1 MTQSV
6 TRQVKQAIMAQLYTH
21 ASFSLPC
28 LGLLALGWSL
38 LFHDYLPAA
47 EALGWLAG
55 VLLLLICRGWHLRW
69 RQPRL
74 AQIPLPVLERE
85 LFIGVTITSIIWA
98 LGVLLYMDKLPDTY
112 RAAMMMLSS
121 LILTG
126 SAIMLFGSRRSLY
139 GAVLPLGLAMLFEL
153 GAGNEQERIVSCMLA
168 GYLFVFLPTLL
179 RRLRRDQVASLYHR
193 FSNADLVAELK
204 AVSEHLKL
212 TSRLDGL
219 TGIANRAHL
228 DYCLERAWRRCHRAR
243 APLSLVLVLVDVDYF
258 KQFND
263 LYGHQLGDECLQ
275 QVAGLL
281 AEVQR
286 REDDLAARYGGE
298 EFALLLPCTSM
309 QGALQ
314 IAENVRV
321 ALKDLSIPH
330 QKSLVSGRVSCSF
343 GVATLVPDQSLSISE
358 LIQKADAALYQAK
371 HNGRDRIEVAL
382 MGKVA

>member
-1 MTQSV
+1 
-6 TRQVKQAIMAQLYTH
+6 MAQLYTH

-28 LGLLALGWSL
+28 LGVLAFGWSL
-38 LFHDYLPAA
+38 LFHDYLPAI

-55 VLLLLICRGWHLRW
+55 TFLWLLGRGWHLRW
-69 RQPRL
+69 RRARL
-74 AQIPLPVLERE
+74 HQTPLPVLERE
-85 LFIGVTITSIIWA
+85 LFIGATITSIIWA

-126 SAIMLFGSRRSLY
+126 SAIMLFGSRRTLY
-139 GAVLPLGLAMLFEL
+139 GSALPLGMAMLFEL
-153 GAGNEQERIVSCMLA
+153 GYGNEQERIVSCMLA

-179 RRLRRDQVASLYHR
+179 RRMRRDQIASLHHR
-193 FSNADLVAELK
+193 FSNAELVAELK
-204 AVSEHLKL
+204 AVSEHLRL

-228 DYCLERAWRRCHRAR
+228 DDSLERAWRRCHRAR
-243 APLSLVLVLVDVDYF
+243 APLSLVLVDVDYF

-263 LYGHQLGDECLQ
+263 LYGHQLGDDCLQ

-281 AEVQR
+281 AEVER

-298 EFALLLPCTSM
+298 EFALLLPCTGM

-314 IAENVRV
+314 VADNVRQ
-321 ALKDLSIPH
+321 ALKELAIPH
-330 QKSLVSGRVSCSF
+330 QKSLVSGRVTCSF
-343 GVATLVPDQSLSISE
+343 GVATLIPDNSMKIAD

>member
-6 TRQVKQAIMAQLYTH
+6 TRQVQQAIMGQLY
-21 ASFSLPC
+21 ANALFSLPC
-28 LGLLALGWSL
+28 LALLAVGWSL
-38 LFHDYLPAA
+38 LFHDYLPAG
-47 EALGWLAG
+47 EALGWLG
-55 VLLLLICRGWHLRW
+55 LVCVLLLGRWWHLRW
-69 RQPRL
+69 RRPNLMQL
-74 AQIPLPVLERE
+74 PLSMLERE
-85 LFIGVTITSIIWA
+85 LFIGATITSIIWA

-112 RAAMMMLSS
+112 RAAMLMLSS

-126 SAIMLFGSRRSLY
+126 SAIMLFGSRRTLY
-139 GAVLPLGLAMLFEL
+139 GAVLPLGFAMLFEL
-153 GAGNEQERIVSCMLA
+153 SGGNEQERIVSCLLA

-179 RRLRRDQVASLYHR
+179 RRLRRDQVATLYHR

-204 AVSEHLKL
+204 AVSEHLRL

-228 DYCLERAWRRCHRAR
+228 DDSLARAWRRCHRAR
-243 APLSLVLVLVDVDYF
+243 APLSLVLVDVDYF

-263 LYGHQLGDECLQ
+263 YYGHQLGDECLQ
-275 QVAGLL
+275 QVAGQL
-281 AEVQR
+281 AEVLR

-298 EFALLLPCTSM
+298 EFALLLPCTGV
-309 QGALQ
+309 QGAIQ
-314 IAENVRV
+314 VAEQVRA
-321 ALKDLSIPH
+321 ALRLLSIPH

-343 GVATLVPDQSLSISE
+343 GVATLVPDQSLSMTE
-358 LIQKADAALYQAK
+358 LVQKADAALYQAK

>member
-168 GYLFVFLPTLL
+168 GYLFVFLPTCCAACGGI
-179 RRLRRDQVASLYHR
+179 RWPR
-193 FSNADLVAELK
+193 FIT
-204 AVSEHLKL
+204 VSP
-212 TSRLDGL
+212 TPIWWPS
-219 TGIANRAHL
+219 
-228 DYCLERAWRRCHRAR
+228 
-243 APLSLVLVLVDVDYF
+243 
-258 KQFND
+258 
-263 LYGHQLGDECLQ
+263 
-275 QVAGLL
+275 
-281 AEVQR
+281 
-286 REDDLAARYGGE
+286 
-298 EFALLLPCTSM
+298 
-309 QGALQ
+309 
-314 IAENVRV
+314 
-321 ALKDLSIPH
+321 
-330 QKSLVSGRVSCSF
+330 
-343 GVATLVPDQSLSISE
+343 
-358 LIQKADAALYQAK
+358 
-371 HNGRDRIEVAL
+371 
-382 MGKVA
+382 

>member
-28 LGLLALGWSL
+28 LGVLAFGWSL
-38 LFHDYLPAA
+38 LFHDYLPAM
-47 EALGWLAG
+47 EAFSWLAG
-55 VLLLLICRGWHLRW
+55 LVAVLFCRGWHLRW
-69 RQPRL
+69 RQPML
-74 AQIPLPVLERE
+74 QQTLLIQLERE
-85 LFIGVTITSIIWA
+85 LFIGVTLTSIVWA
-98 LGVLLYMDKLPDTY
+98 WGVLLYMDKLPDPY

-126 SAIMLFGSRRSLY
+126 SSIMLFGSRRSLY
-139 GAVLPLGLAMLFEL
+139 GAVLPLGFAMLFEL
-153 GAGNEQERIVSCMLA
+153 GVGNEQERIVSCMLA
-168 GYLFVFLPTLL
+168 GYLFVFLPTLQ
-179 RRLRRDQVASLYHR
+179 RRLRRDQIASLHHR
-193 FSNADLVAELK
+193 FSNAELVAELK
-204 AVSEHLKL
+204 AVSEHLRL

-228 DYCLERAWRRCHRAR
+228 DDSLERAWRRCHRAR
-243 APLSLVLVLVDVDYF
+243 APLSLVLVDVDYF

-263 LYGHQLGDECLQ
+263 LYGHQLGDDCLQ

-281 AEVQR
+281 AEVER

-298 EFALLLPCTSM
+298 EFALLLPCTGM

-314 IAENVRV
+314 VADNVRQ
-321 ALKDLSIPH
+321 ALKELAIPH
-330 QKSLVSGRVSCSF
+330 QKSLVSGWVTCSF
-343 GVATLVPDQSLSISE
+343 GVATLIPDNSMKIAD

>member
-1 MTQSV
+1 M
-6 TRQVKQAIMAQLYTH
+6 
-21 ASFSLPC
+21 
-28 LGLLALGWSL
+28 
-38 LFHDYLPAA
+38 
-47 EALGWLAG
+47 
-55 VLLLLICRGWHLRW
+55 
-69 RQPRL
+69 
-74 AQIPLPVLERE
+74 
-85 LFIGVTITSIIWA
+85 
-98 LGVLLYMDKLPDTY
+98 
-112 RAAMMMLSS
+112 
-121 LILTG
+121 
-126 SAIMLFGSRRSLY
+126 
-139 GAVLPLGLAMLFEL
+139 
-153 GAGNEQERIVSCMLA
+153 
-168 GYLFVFLPTLL
+168 
-179 RRLRRDQVASLYHR
+179 ASLYHR

-243 APLSLVLVLVDVDYF
+243 APLSLVLVDVDYF

-371 HNGRDRIEVAL
+371 HNGGIVS
-382 MGKVA
+382 K

>member
-6 TRQVKQAIMAQLYTH
+6 TRQVQQAIMGQLYAN
-21 ASFSLPC
+21 ASFSQPC
-28 LGLLALGWSL
+28 LALLAVGWSL

-47 EALGWLAG
+47 EALGWLG
-55 VLLLLICRGWHLRW
+55 LVSLLLLVRWWHLRW
-69 RQPRL
+69 RRTRL
-74 AQIPLPVLERE
+74 MQLPLPMLERE
-85 LFIGVTITSIIWA
+85 LFIGATITSIVWA

-112 RAAMMMLSS
+112 RAAMLMLSS

-126 SAIMLFGSRRSLY
+126 SAIMLFGSRRTLY
-139 GAVLPLGLAMLFEL
+139 GAVLPLGFAMLFEL
-153 GAGNEQERIVSCMLA
+153 SGGNEQERIVSCMLA

-179 RRLRRDQVASLYHR
+179 RRLRRDQVATLYHR

-204 AVSEHLKL
+204 AVSEHLRL

-228 DYCLERAWRRCHRAR
+228 DDSLARAWRRCHRAR
-243 APLSLVLVLVDVDYF
+243 APLSLVLVDVDYF

-263 LYGHQLGDECLQ
+263 HYGHQLGDECLQ
-275 QVAGLL
+275 QVGCLL
-281 AEVQR
+281 AEVLR

-298 EFALLLPCTSM
+298 EFALLLPCTSQ
-309 QGALQ
+309 QGAVQ
-314 IAENVRV
+314 IAEQVRA
-321 ALKDLSIPH
+321 ALRALDIPH
-330 QKSLVSGRVSCSF
+330 HKSLVSGRVSCSF
-343 GVATLVPDQSLSISE
+343 GVATLVPDQSLSMAE
-358 LIQKADAALYQAK
+358 LVQKADAALYQAK

>member
-1 MTQSV
+1 V
-6 TRQVKQAIMAQLYTH
+6 KYQVRRAIMVQLYTH

-28 LGLLALGWSL
+28 LGLLAISWSL
-38 LFHDYLPAA
+38 LFHDYLPAS
-47 EALGWLAG
+47 ESLGWLG
-55 VLLLLICRGWHLRW
+55 LVLLLLLGRWWHLRW

-74 AQIPLPVLERE
+74 AQLPLPVLERE
-85 LFIGVTITSIIWA
+85 LFVGVTITSIIWA

-126 SAIMLFGSRRSLY
+126 SAIMLFGSRRTSM
-139 GAVLPLGLAMLFEL
+139 GRAAPRVCHVVRAQWRQQ
-153 GAGNEQERIVSCMLA
+153 QERIVSCMLA

-179 RRLRRDQVASLYHR
+179 RRLRRDQVASLYHS

-228 DYCLERAWRRCHRAR
+228 DDSRRAWRAVTVPGRRCLWCWWMWTTSSNSTITMAISWGTSACSRWRACWPKCCGGKTISPPVTAERVRPAAALHHLAGGHADRR
-243 APLSLVLVLVDVDYF
+243 A
-258 KQFND
+258 
-263 LYGHQLGDECLQ
+263 GAGGCEALG
-275 QVAGLL
+275 
-281 AEVQR
+281 
-286 REDDLAARYGGE
+286 
-298 EFALLLPCTSM
+298 
-309 QGALQ
+309 
-314 IAENVRV
+314 
-321 ALKDLSIPH
+321 IPH
-330 QKSLVSGRVSCSF
+330 HKSRVSGAGQLQLRGGDPGAGS
-343 GVATLVPDQSLSISE
+343 ASLHCRAYPESGCG
-358 LIQKADAALYQAK
+358 LYQAK

>member
-6 TRQVKQAIMAQLYTH
+6 TRQVRQAIMVQLYTH

-28 LGLLALGWSL
+28 LGVMAFGWSL
-38 LFHDYLPAA
+38 LFHDYLPAT
-47 EALGWLAG
+47 EAFGWLAG
-55 VLLLLICRGWHLRW
+55 TFLWLLGRGWHLRW
-69 RQPRL
+69 RQSRL
-74 AQIPLPVLERE
+74 HQTPLPVLERE
-85 LFIGVTITSIIWA
+85 LFIGATITSIIWA
-98 LGVLLYMDKLPDTY
+98 LGVLLYMDRLPDTY
-112 RAAMMMLSS
+112 RAAMMMLAS
-121 LILTG
+121 LILT
-126 SAIMLFGSRRSLY
+126 SCAIMLFGSRRTLY
-139 GAVLPLGLAMLFEL
+139 GSALPLGMAMLFEL
-153 GAGNEQERIVSCMLA
+153 GNGNEQERIVSCMLA

-179 RRLRRDQVASLYHR
+179 RRMRREQIASLHHR
-193 FSNADLVAELK
+193 FSNAELVAELK
-204 AVSEHLKL
+204 AVSEHLRL

-228 DYCLERAWRRCHRAR
+228 DDSLERAWRRCHRAR
-243 APLSLVLVLVDVDYF
+243 APLSLVLVDVDYF

-263 LYGHQLGDECLQ
+263 LYGHQLGDDCLQ

-281 AEVQR
+281 AEVER

-298 EFALLLPCTSM
+298 EFALLLPCTGM

-314 IAENVRV
+314 VADNVRQS
-321 ALKDLSIPH
+321 LKELAIPH
-330 QKSLVSGRVSCSF
+330 QKSLVSGRVTCSF
-343 GVATLVPDQSLSISE
+343 GVATLIPDNSMKIAD

>member
-6 TRQVKQAIMAQLYTH
+6 TRQVKQAIMAQLYAN
-21 ASFSLPC
+21 ASFGQPC
-28 LGLLALGWSL
+28 LALMAFGWSL
-38 LFHDYLPAA
+38 LFHDYLPAR
-47 EALGWLAG
+47 EALGWLG
-55 VLLLLICRGWHLRW
+55 LVFLLLLGRWCHLRW
-69 RQPRL
+69 RRPRL
-74 AQIPLPVLERE
+74 TQIPLPVLERE
-85 LFIGVTITSIIWA
+85 LFIGATINSIIWA
-98 LGVLLYMDKLPDTY
+98 FGVLLYMGQLPGPY
-112 RAAMMMLSS
+112 RAAMVVLAS
-121 LILTG
+121 LIFTG
-126 SAIMLFGSRRSLY
+126 SAIMLFGSRRTLY

-153 GAGNEQERIVSCMLA
+153 GGGNEQERIVSCMLA

-179 RRLRRDQVASLYHR
+179 RRLRRDQAAALYHR
-193 FSNADLVAELK
+193 FANAELVAELK

-228 DYCLERAWRRCHRAR
+228 DDSLARAWRRCHRAQ
-243 APLSLVLVLVDVDYF
+243 APLSLVLVDVDYF

-263 LYGHQLGDECLQ
+263 HYGHQLGDQCLQ

-281 AEVQR
+281 AEVLL

-298 EFALLLPCTSM
+298 EFALLLPCTSQ
-309 QGALQ
+309 QGAVK
-314 IAENVRV
+314 IAEQVRT
-321 ALKDLSIPH
+321 ALRALGIPH
-330 QKSLVSGRVSCSF
+330 HQSQVSGRVSCSF
-343 GVATLVPDQSLSISE
+343 GVATLVPVQSLSTAD

>member
-6 TRQVKQAIMAQLYTH
+6 THQVKQAIMVQLYTH
-21 ASFSLPC
+21 ALFSLPC
-28 LGLLALGWSL
+28 LGLLAFGWSL
-38 LFHDYLPAA
+38 LFHDYLPVS
-47 EALGWLAG
+47 EALGWLAA
-55 VLLLLICRGWHLRW
+55 VFLLLLFRYWHLRW
-69 RQPRL
+69 RQPALRRT
-74 AQIPLPVLERE
+74 AVPVLERE
-85 LFIGVTITSIIWA
+85 MFIGVTVTSIIWA

-112 RAAMMMLSS
+112 RAAMMMLTS

-126 SAIMLFGSRRSLY
+126 SAIMLFGSRRIVY

-153 GAGNEQERIVSCMLA
+153 GVGNEQERIVSTMLA

-204 AVSEHLKL
+204 AVSEHLRL

-228 DYCLERAWRRCHRAR
+228 DDCLERAWRRCHRAR
-243 APLSLVLVLVDVDYF
+243 APLSLVLLDVDYF

-263 LYGHQLGDECLQ
+263 FYGHQLGDDCLQ
-275 QVAGLL
+275 QVGRLL
-281 AEVQR
+281 AGVER

-298 EFALLLPCTSM
+298 EFALLLPCTGM

-314 IAENVRV
+314 VADRIRT
-321 ALKDLSIPH
+321 ALKELGIPH
-330 QKSLVSGRVSCSF
+330 QKSLVSSRVTCSF
-343 GVATLVPDQSLSISE
+343 GVATLIPDNSMKIAD

>member
-6 TRQVKQAIMAQLYTH
+6 KYQVRRAIMVQLYTH

-28 LGLLALGWSL
+28 LGLLAISWSL
-38 LFHDYLPAA
+38 LFHDYLPAS
-47 EALGWLAG
+47 ESLGWLG
-55 VLLLLICRGWHLRW
+55 LVLLLLLGRWWHLRW

-74 AQIPLPVLERE
+74 AELPLPVLERE
-85 LFIGVTITSIIWA
+85 LFVGVTITSIVWA

-153 GAGNEQERIVSCMLA
+153 GGGNEQERIVSCMLA

-179 RRLRRDQVASLYHR
+179 RRLRRDQVASLYHS
-193 FSNADLVAELK
+193 FSNAELVAELK

-228 DYCLERAWRRCHRAR
+228 DDSLARAWRRCHRAR
-243 APLSLVLVLVDVDYF
+243 APLSLVLVDVDYF

-263 LYGHQLGDECLQ
+263 HYGHQLGDQCLQ
-275 QVAGLL
+275 QVASLL
-281 AEVQR
+281 AEVLR

-298 EFALLLPCTSM
+298 EFALLLPCTTM
-309 QGALQ
+309 QGAIQ
-314 IAENVRV
+314 IAEQVRT
-321 ALKDLSIPH
+321 ALSALGIPH
-330 QKSLVSGRVSCSF
+330 HKSRVSGRVSCSF
-343 GVATLVPDQSLSISE
+343 GVATLVPDSHHSIAD
-358 LIQKADAALYQAK
+358 LVQKADAALYQAK